1 MSPALKYLPA
11 YFGLFAAQ
19 TLALVCNAF
28 LDIKYGGFTTEVWL
42 WGIAFGLTLRTGW
55 RQHDSDG
62 EQGRRWMRNSLILG
76 AVLSVLVFLPMW
88 GMPRA
93 ALYILAMLQVA
104 YNCVT
109 TTRRHLHLSLLI
121 SAVMVLF
128 AASHFRADWTM
139 LFYLVPYLI
148 AVVFTLVAEQINRK
162 AAELRRQSLRQQV
175 IGAQWAA
182 IAAATSVILL
192 LGLALYVL
200 TPQVTWASLTW
211 QWGQPAEA
219 GIGDGKLEVGAGGSQ
234 GGSGGAGT
242 AGSGGK
248 EGGGAT
254 PDWWSP
260 GEMRK
265 AAARPGMPGWQRG
278 AINGLAD
285 LGEGVATAMQPVLSI
300 CVDLWEAFKQWL
312 KQHRDAIV
320 MTLIALAVL
329 ALLYALWRLLRE
341 ARAATWLR
349 TRLDYLRLIVLG
361 RPGGA
366 RDCYEAM
373 ARLFELYDIERDGRR
388 NTREY
393 LSELAASFRHLK
405 QETAEMTRLYED
417 ARYGE
422 EGMTDTKRMRELYG
436 QLYRALGAI

>member
-1 MSPALKYLPA
+1 MSPELKYWPA
-11 YFGLFAAQ
+11 YLGLFAAQ
-19 TLALVCNAF
+19 TLALTCNAF
-28 LDIKYGGFTTEVWL
+28 LDINYGSFTTEVWL
-42 WGIAFGLTLRTGW
+42 WSIAFGLTLRTGW
-55 RQHDSDG
+55 RQHGGDG
-62 EQGRRWMRNSLILG
+62 EQGRRWMRNSLLLG
-76 AVLSVLVFLPMW
+76 TVLSGLIFLPMW

-93 ALYILAMLQVA
+93 GVYMLAMIQVA

-139 LFYLVPYLI
+139 LFYLVPYLV

-162 AAELRRQSLRQQV
+162 AGELRRQSLGQQV
-175 IGAQWAA
+175 VGAQWAA

-192 LGLALYVL
+192 LGLALYAL

-211 QWGQPAEA
+211 QWGQPAGA
-219 GIGDGKLEVGAGGSQ
+219 GIGDGKLELGAGASQ
-234 GGSGGAGT
+234 GGNGGAGA
-242 AGSGGK
+242 AGYGGK
-248 EGGGAT
+248 EGGGT
-254 PDWWSP
+254 KPDWWSP

-265 AAARPGMPGWQRG
+265 AAARPGMPGWQRD

-285 LGEGVATAMQPVLSI
+285 LGEGLSTAMRPVLSA
-300 CVDLWEAFKQWL
+300 CVDLWQAFKRWL

-320 MTLIALAVL
+320 MTLLTLGML

-361 RPGGA
+361 RPDGA

-373 ARLFELYDIERDGRR
+373 ARLFELYDIKRDGRR

-393 LSELAASFRHLK
+393 LAEVAAGFRYLG

-417 ARYGE
+417 ARYGKD
-422 EGMTDTKRMRELYG
+422 GMTDTKRMRELYG
-436 QLYRALGAI
+436 QLYRALAAV